1 MKQNTILVIDT
12 GSSSMRGLLYTQGG
26 ALLFTKQLTYFMEVS
41 DNLTA
46 QQDSQCYRDC
56 LFQICR
62 LCAEECRARRLTL
75 SALAFTSQR
84 SSVLA
89 LDRDGQPLYP
99 VLMWYDKRS
108 AALCDGMDRKTLD
121 NIYAICGLRLTP
133 VLSAPKMLWFKQ
145 NEPELYRR
153 TYKLAGIHDYL
164 LFLCTGKFVTD
175 ISLASRTCLLDLRS
189 GRWSKELLQLFDI
202 DSDKLCSLIP
212 CGSIAGHVTE
222 SFSQQ
227 TGLQKGLPV
236 ITAGGDQQC
245 SLLGQGIL
253 HPGDMGITA
262 GTAAY
267 VTVLSRTPA
276 ADPARLLN
284 TSIAAVDSHYVLE
297 ASNMSAASV
306 YNWFRDTFYGAG
318 ESVAYVNAE
327 VLQSPPGARGLLM
340 QPDLTGAGCPYWDS
354 AARGSFFNIGFHHI
368 RADFARAVLEGICSE
383 IADCFFTLE
392 SCCETIDT
400 VISSGGLSHLPVFNQ
415 MLADMLSRPVTLCPQ
430 EETTGLGAFLNAAV
444 TLEYYSDISRALA
457 AVREQ
462 ENPDS
467 KTLTVFSPDTPA
479 ILLYQR
485 QADAR
490 KYIRDSLS
498 SQRLASYLNP

>member
-1 MKQNTILVIDT
+1 MNQNTILVIDT
-12 GSSSMRGLLYTQGG
+12 GSSSMRGLLYTQDG

-46 QQDSQCYRDC
+46 QQDCQCYRDC
-56 LFQICR
+56 LLQICR
-62 LCAEECRARRLTL
+62 LCAEECRTRRLAL

-89 LDRDGQPLYP
+89 LDREGQPLYP

-108 AALCDGMDRKTLD
+108 AALCDGMDKNTLD
-121 NIYAICGLRLTP
+121 KIYSICGLRLTP
-133 VLSAPKMLWFKQ
+133 VLSAPKMHWFKQ
-145 NEPELYRR
+145 NKPELYRR
-153 TYKLAGIHDYL
+153 TFKLAGIHDYL
-164 LFLCTGKFVTD
+164 LFLCTGRFVTD
-175 ISLASRTCLLDLRS
+175 TSLASRTCLLDIRS
-189 GRWSKELLQLFDI
+189 ERWSAELLELFGI
-202 DSDKLCSLIP
+202 SSDKLCTLLP

-222 SFSQQ
+222 SFAQQ
-227 TGLQKGLPV
+227 TGLLKGLPV

-253 HPGDMGITA
+253 QPGNLGITA

-267 VTVLSRTPA
+267 VTALSRTPA

-284 TSIAAVDSHYVLE
+284 TSIAASDSYYVLE

-306 YNWFRDTFYGAG
+306 YNWFRDTFYSAG
-318 ESVAYVNAE
+318 RSVAYVNAE

-383 IADCFFTLE
+383 IADCFCALKP
-392 SCCETIDT
+392 CCKTVNTI
-400 VISSGGLSHLPVFNQ
+400 ISSGGLSHLPVFNQ
-415 MLADMLSRPVTLCPQ
+415 MLADMLSLPVTLCPQ

-444 TLEYYSDISRALA
+444 TLEYYSDISRALS
-457 AVREQ
+457 VVSKQ
-462 ENPDS
+462 KNPES
-467 KTLTVFSPDTPA
+467 KTLTVFSPDTPTV
-479 ILLYQR
+479 LLYQR

-490 KYIRDSLS
+490 KYIRESLS
-498 SQRLASYLNP
+498 SQKLASYLNP